1 MSALLQPIL
10 EDVIAK
16 LVQARIPSPRLE
28 ARLLVAEA
36 LAIPEQ
42 DLSVYDES
50 LSDKQTER
58 LNDMVSR
65 RVSHQPVCKILGR
78 KAFYKNEFIVN
89 GHVLSPRPDTEI
101 LVEKAIELAKKFQLY
116 NMIDFGT
123 GSGCILLSVLA
134 EVQAARGVGVDI
146 SAEALSIASQNAQKL
161 NLQPRA
167 SFMLGSWFD
176 ENLAALLKQKFSL
189 LVSNPPYIPSADIAE
204 LETEVKN
211 YDPLLALDG
220 GTDGL
225 RDYRRLAQAAPL
237 ILTDGAYILLE
248 VGINQAR
255 DVAEIFTEQG
265 FILEEILKDYGGIE
279 RCVVLHN

>member
-1 MSALLQPIL
+1 MSALLQPVL

-42 DLSVYDES
+42 ELSIYDEP
-50 LSDKQTER
+50 LSHKQKER

-116 NMIDFGT
+116 DMIDFGT

-146 SAEALSIASQNAQKL
+146 SAEALSIARQNAQKL

-167 SFMLGSWFD
+167 SFILGSWFD

-189 LVSNPPYIPSADIAE
+189 LVSNPPYIPSADISE

-237 ILTDGAYILLE
+237 ILADGAYILLE

-255 DVAEIFTEQG
+255 DVAKIFTEQG